1 MIEVLSGFPEYVVA
15 VRVHDKASDKDNDNV
30 LIPAIQAAFT
40 RDAKISLYYELATDF
55 DGIDF
60 TAALEDMGVGV
71 AYLSRWSRI
80 AFVGDHQGF
89 RHAIELLRFL
99 MPCPVKLF
107 DLKSTEAAKAWVSGG

>member
-15 VRVHDKASDKDNDNV
+15 VRVHDKATDKDNDNV

-40 RDAKISLYYELATDF
+40 RDDKISLYYELASDF
-55 DGIDF
+55 EGIDF

-80 AFVGDHQGF
+80 AFVSDHEGF
-89 RHAIELLRFL
+89 SHAIELLRFL
-99 MPCPVKLF
+99 LPCPVKVFGLNET
-107 DLKSTEAAKAWVSGG
+107 DAAKSWISGG